1 MGSTKSCFVRE
12 NIPSVHLKMPPSYIF
27 IYIRV
32 AALPDKRNSTHT
44 SVRIE
49 NIKKYWV
56 LMNLHLSL
64 YLPAPGKSFF
74 PNTSQ
79 MFLFV
84 CLCTYFPK
92 PGLSTLAPPPLWFLA
107 PDDRL
112 TKWDCSGDKWREK
125 HLEFKLIWHF
135 HPKGGRT
142 YLSSCCWFLARDER
156 LSHDWPTSAA
166 ANQIEKIVLLVLLIL
181 LVLLVLF
188 ILLILLMYTDYTA
201 PTMAH
206 TAHISHTAYT
216 AYTAHTEANQTR
228 VFWTDLQPYMT
239 VQDLQISW
247 LYWL

>member
-1 MGSTKSCFVRE
+1 
-12 NIPSVHLKMPPSYIF
+12 
-27 IYIRV
+27 
-32 AALPDKRNSTHT
+32 
-44 SVRIE
+44 
-49 NIKKYWV
+49 
-56 LMNLHLSL
+56 MNLHLSL

-135 HPKGGRT
+135 HQKGVRT
-142 YLSSCCWFLARDER
+142 YLPSCCWFLARDER

-166 ANQIEKIVLLVLLIL
+166 ANQIEKFVLLVLLIL
-181 LVLLVLF
+181 LVLF
-188 ILLILLMYTDYTA
+188 ILLILFMYTDYTA

-206 TAHISHTAYT
+206 TAHISHTACT

-228 VFWTDLQPYMT
+228 VFWTDLQSYMT